1 MSSIFHFPCDTLAYM
16 FKPGVKS
23 EGITTTGNGESTEST

>member
-1 MSSIFHFPCDTLAYM
+1 MSSIFHFPCDTDG

-23 EGITTTGNGESTEST
+23 EGFTTTGNGESTEST